1 MNLFFLI
8 LHVVIQ
14 LNQHH
19 YDHQEGEGHKDSELY
34 KQIPIGTG
42 VLEQASKTI
51 KDSEREQHE
60 ASRSIE
66 ERSEGGPLI
75 DQERAA
81 LVLSSYKKSLEKSE
95 TLLAGEPEEPALP
108 NPKLSHDLNYF
119 SSIPLNLIL
128 SEKS

>member
-1 MNLFFLI
+1 LS
-8 LHVVIQ
+8 
-14 LNQHH
+14 QHH

-95 TLLAGEPEEPALP
+95 TLLAGESEEPTLP
-108 NPKLSHDLNYF
+108 NPTSPPPQLSHDPL
-119 SSIPLNLIL
+119 SSTLLNLAL